1 MKKVE
6 SIFTEKYIKNSWLG
20 SESKSG
26 PGSSVYN
33 NKKLLH
39 MMSDFFRKNNIKSI
53 SDYGCGDFNWMK
65 NFEFDLIDRYLGID
79 IVEDMIIQ
87 NTEKYET
94 EKIKFKKLN
103 IIDDYIKEKFDVILC
118 KDVLFHLS
126 YEDAISA
133 IENIK
138 KSGSTYL
145 LSTTFIDFINK
156 DINTGQWR
164 PINLE
169 IDPFNLGDPI
179 TIWRNIEDKTEGW
192 ITKSIGIWKIN

>member
-1 MKKVE
+1 MDVE
-6 SIFTEKYIKNSWLG
+6 RIFTEKYIKNSWMG

-26 PGSSVYN
+26 PGSSLHN
-33 NKKLLH
+33 NQKLLS
-39 MMSDFFRKNNIKSI
+39 MMYDFFKNSNIKSI
-53 SDYGCGDFNWMK
+53 LDYGCGDFNWMK
-65 NFEFDLIDRYLGID
+65 HFDFESIEKYLGVD
-79 IVEDMIIQ
+79 IVEEMIIQ
-87 NTEKYET
+87 NRENYET

-103 IIDDYIKEKFDVILC
+103 IIDDYIKEKFDAILC

-126 YEDAISA
+126 YEDALSVID
-133 IENIK
+133 NIK

-169 IDPFNLGDPI
+169 IEPFNLGEPI
-179 TIWRNIEDKTEGW
+179 IIWKNIEDKKEGW

>member
-1 MKKVE
+1 MKEVE
-6 SIFTEKYIKNSWLG
+6 KIFTEKYIKNSWMG

-26 PGSSVYN
+26 PGSSLHN
-33 NKKLLH
+33 NKKLLSL
-39 MMSDFFRKNNIKSI
+39 MCDFFKNNNIKSI

-65 NFEFDLIDRYLGID
+65 HFDFESVDRYLGVD
-79 IVEDMIIQ
+79 IVEEMINQ
-87 NTEKYET
+87 NTSKYET

-103 IIDDYIKEKFDVILC
+103 IIEDDIKEKFDVILC

-126 YEDAISA
+126 YEDAKSV

-156 DINTGQWR
+156 DIKTGQWR

-169 IDPFNLGDPI
+169 FDPFNMGDPI
-179 TIWRNIEDKTEGW
+179 TIWKNIEDKTEGW